1 MNAKEMKNHL
11 EMTDGFKL
19 FYRCWKASGEI
30 KRVIV
35 GIHGVGD
42 HSGRFKNI
50 GPELAADGNQI
61 YALDLRGFGNSQEE
75 GLPRGDTR
83 DFNRHLQDIDET
95 IRHVQQKHS
104 GKKVFMLGHSLG
116 GACTVWY
123 AANHP
128 DSLDGL
134 VLAAPAVV
142 VRGLSTRKASIQLF
156 FASLFAPKKMY
167 DPYKSTF
174 LEKRD
179 AEDIEIMLQDPLR
192 APKLSFRYIAHVKKT
207 LVDRA
212 LDNASHV
219 QKPTLILQGEAD
231 TEALPYGAKRLH
243 ESLGTKDKNIEIFP
257 DATHW
262 FYDTFSPATPRPKY
276 EPQKREHLVSVI
288 KDWLRT
294 H

>member
-1 MNAKEMKNHL
+1 MNVKETEDHFV
-11 EMTDGFKL
+11 MTDGFRL
-19 FYRCWKASGEI
+19 FYRCWEVLGEI
-30 KRVIV
+30 KRVVV

-50 GPELAADGNQI
+50 GPKLAEDGNQI

-83 DFNRHLQDIDET
+83 DFRKHLQDIDET
-95 IRHVQQKHS
+95 ISYVRQKHP

-156 FASLFAPKKMY
+156 FGSLFAPKMMY
-167 DPYKSTF
+167 DPYKSAF

-179 AEDIEIMLQDPLR
+179 AEDIEIMLQDPLT
-192 APKLSFRYIAHVKKT
+192 APKLSVRYIAHVKKT

-212 LDNASHV
+212 LENASHV
-219 QKPTLILQGEAD
+219 EKPTLTLQGEAD
-231 TEALPYGAKRLH
+231 TEALPQGAKRLY
-243 ESLGTKDKNIEIFP
+243 ESLSTKDKTIEIFP

-262 FYDTFSPATPRPKY
+262 FYDTFSPATPRAKY
-276 EPQKREHLVSVI
+276 EPQKREHFISI
-288 KDWLRT
+288 IEDWLRT